1 MDKLGFVHFWPSRFI
16 GSARQVFN
24 FFSHSIAEGAYGC
37 EKKIK
42 EAVAKLACPEKS
54 MILNL
59 VGRASFSWPDCN
71 DEFNLNK
78 LNEEL
83 QAHKIQKG
91 DFNGQ
96 WSFATA
102 SKKMPAILYED
113 AGKKC
118 TKSRQPS

>member
-1 MDKLGFVHFWPSRFI
+1 MDAKKKLKRQLQNSL
-16 GSARQVFN
+16 AR
-24 FFSHSIAEGAYGC
+24 
-37 EKKIK
+37 K
-42 EAVAKLACPEKS
+42 KS

-83 QAHKIQKG
+83 QANKIQKG